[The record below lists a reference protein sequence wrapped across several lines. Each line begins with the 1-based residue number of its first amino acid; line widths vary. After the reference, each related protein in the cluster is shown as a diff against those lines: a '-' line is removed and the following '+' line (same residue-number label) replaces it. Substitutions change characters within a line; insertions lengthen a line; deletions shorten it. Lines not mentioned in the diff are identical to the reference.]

1 MATATKAPKL
11 SFSMLVKS
19 TPAQLALVPTSALTR
34 FYDAHKNHISD
45 DMKTKLADA
54 LRTRFEDK

>member
-1 MATATKAPKL
+1 MAAATKVPKL

-19 TPAQLALVPTSALTR
+19 TPEQLALVPTSALTR
-34 FYDAHKNHISD
+34 FYDTHKNHISD
-45 DMKTKLADA
+45 EMKTKLADA

>member
-19 TPAQLALVPTSALTR
+19 TPVQLALVPTSALTR
-34 FYDAHKNHISD
+34 FYDTHKNHISD
-45 DMKTKLADA
+45 EMKTKLADT

>member
-19 TPAQLALVPTSALTR
+19 TPVQLALVPTSALTR
-34 FYDAHKNHISD
+34 FYDTHKNHISD
-45 DMKTKLADA
+45 EMKTKLADA